1 VRSAEFGVKKKLK
14 RISILGSTGS
24 IGTSTLAVAE
34 KFPDRF
40 TVTAIAGGNNSEL
53 LETQIRKFKPALA
66 AIADAK
72 AAESLRKKCGGL
84 PVRIVSGVEG
94 MIEVATA
101 ADVDITVSS
110 IVGTAGLVPTMAA
123 IQAGKD
129 IALANKEVLV
139 TAGELVMAEC
149 RKWNVRLFP
158 VDSEH
163 SAIFQCLHSG
173 QRGDVKRLILTA
185 SGGPFRNHSKDDLA
199 KVTPAGALKHP
210 NWSMGRKITI
220 DSATLMNKGLEVIE
234 AHWLFGMAPEQI
246 RVLVHPQSIVHS
258 LVEYR
263 DGSVVAQ
270 LGMPD
275 MKGPI
280 AYALSYPERL
290 PDVSPGLDLA
300 SIATLTFQ
308 EPDRDLF
315 PCLGFAYDAL
325 KAGGSMPAVLSA
337 ANEVAVRY
345 FLEEKIGFLDIPR
358 VLKFVMD
365 AHTPSAITSVSEAL
379 KADLWARREA
389 EKVIESGKVGR

>member
-1 VRSAEFGVKKKLK
+1 MK
-14 RISILGSTGS
+14 
-24 IGTSTLAVAE
+24 
-34 KFPDRF
+34 
-40 TVTAIAGGNNSEL
+40 
-53 LETQIRKFKPALA
+53 
-66 AIADAK
+66 
-72 AAESLRKKCGGL
+72 
-84 PVRIVSGVEG
+84 VRIVSGVEG

-101 ADVDITVSS
+101 EAADITVSA
-110 IVGTAGLVPTMAA
+110 IVGTAGLVPTIAA

-139 TAGELVMAEC
+139 TAGELVMAES
-149 RKWNVRLFP
+149 RRWNVRLFP

-185 SGGPFRNHSKDDLA
+185 SGGPFRDHSKDDLT
-199 KVTPAGALKHP
+199 KVRLADALKHP

-246 RVLVHPQSIVHS
+246 KVLVHPQSIVHS

-315 PCLGFAYDAL
+315 PCLGYAYDAL
-325 KAGGSMPAVLSA
+325 RAGGSMPAVLSA

-345 FLEEKIGFLDIPR
+345 FLEEKIGFLDVPR
-358 VLKFVMD
+358 VLKLAME
-365 AHTPSAITSVSEAL
+365 AHAPVSFKTVDEVL

-389 EKVIESGKVGR
+389 EKIIADRGLRIAY

>member
-1 VRSAEFGVKKKLK
+1 MMK

-24 IGTSTLAVAE
+24 IGTSTLAVVE

-40 TVTAIAGGNNSEL
+40 AVAALAAGNNSEL
-53 LETQIRKFKPALA
+53 LESQIRKFKPAVA
-66 AIADAK
+66 AIAGEK
-72 AAESLRKKCGGL
+72 AADELRKRCKDL
-84 PVRIVSGVEG
+84 PTKILSGVEG
-94 MIEVATA
+94 MIQVAA
-101 ADVDITVSS
+101 AESADITVSA

-149 RKWNVRLFP
+149 RRRNVRLFP

-173 QRGDVKRLILTA
+173 ERGDVRRLILTA
-185 SGGPFRNHSKDDLA
+185 SGGPFRSHTKKDLA
-199 KVTPAGALKHP
+199 KVTLAQALKHP
-210 NWSMGRKITI
+210 NWSMGKKITI

-234 AHWLFGMAPEQI
+234 AHWLFGMGPEEI
-246 RVLVHPQSIVHS
+246 NVLVHPQSIVHS
-258 LVEYR
+258 LVEYQ

-280 AYALSYPERL
+280 AYALSYPDRL

-345 FLEEKIGFLDIPR
+345 FLEEKIGFMDIPR
-358 VLKFVMD
+358 VLRATMD
-365 AHTPSAITSVSEAL
+365 AHAPAPLKSVDEAL
-379 KADLWARREA
+379 KADLWARHEA
-389 EKVIESGKVGR
+389 EKIIAKCGVRSAE

>member
-1 VRSAEFGVKKKLK
+1 MKK
-14 RISILGSTGS
+14 ISILGSTGS
-24 IGTSTLAVAE
+24 IGTSTLAVVE
-34 KFPDRF
+34 RFPERF
-40 TVTAIAGGNNSEL
+40 SVVALAAGNNSEL
-53 LETQIRKFKPALA
+53 LEAQIRKFKPAIA
-66 AIADAK
+66 AIASEK
-72 AAESLRKKCGGL
+72 AAEELRKRCKDL
-84 PVRIVSGVEG
+84 PVRILSGVEG
-94 MIEVATA
+94 MTQVAA
-101 ADVDITVSS
+101 AENADITVSS

-149 RKWNVRLFP
+149 RSRKVRLFP

-173 QRGDVKRLILTA
+173 ERGDVRRLILTA
-185 SGGPFRNHSKDDLA
+185 SGGPFRNHTKKDLA
-199 KVTPAGALKHP
+199 KVTLAQALKHP
-210 NWSMGRKITI
+210 NWNMGKKITI

-234 AHWLFGMAPEQI
+234 AHWLFGMGPEQI
-246 RVLVHPQSIVHS
+246 NVLVHPQSIVHS
-258 LVEYR
+258 LVEYQ

-280 AYALSYPERL
+280 AYALSYPDRL

-345 FLEEKIGFLDIPR
+345 FLEEKIGFMDIPR
-358 VLKFVMD
+358 VLRATMD
-365 AHTPSAITSVSEAL
+365 AHTPILLKSVDEAL
-379 KADLWARREA
+379 KADLWARHEA
-389 EKVIESGKVGR
+389 EKVIESGKVRG

>member
-1 VRSAEFGVKKKLK
+1 MKK
-14 RISILGSTGS
+14 IAILGSTGS

-34 KFPDRF
+34 QFPDRF
-40 TVTAIAGGNNSEL
+40 KVVAIAGGNNSEL
-53 LETQIRKFKPALA
+53 LGSQIRKFKPSLA

-72 AAESLRKKCGGL
+72 TAESLRKKCNDM

-101 ADVDITVSS
+101 EAADITVSA
-110 IVGTAGLVPTMAA
+110 IVGTAGLVPTIAA

-149 RKWNVRLFP
+149 RRWNVRLFP

-185 SGGPFRNHSKDDLA
+185 SGGPFRDHSKDDLT
-199 KVTPAGALKHP
+199 KVRLADALKHP

-246 RVLVHPQSIVHS
+246 KVLVHPQSIVHS

-315 PCLGFAYDAL
+315 PCLGYAYDAL

-345 FLEEKIGFLDIPR
+345 FLEEKIGFLDVPR
-358 VLKFVMD
+358 VLKFVME
-365 AHTPSAITSVSEAL
+365 AHAPVAFKTVDEVL

-389 EKVIESGKVGR
+389 EKTIADFGLRISD

>member
-1 VRSAEFGVKKKLK
+1 MKK
-14 RISILGSTGS
+14 IAILGSTGS

-34 KFPDRF
+34 QFPDRF
-40 TVTAIAGGNNSEL
+40 KVVAIAGGNNSKL
-53 LETQIRKFKPALA
+53 LESQIRKFKPSLA

-72 AAESLRKKCGGL
+72 AAESLRKKCNDM

-101 ADVDITVSS
+101 EDADITVSA
-110 IVGTAGLVPTMAA
+110 IVGTAGLVPTIAA

-149 RKWNVRLFP
+149 RRWNVRLFP

-199 KVTPAGALKHP
+199 KVGLAEALKHP

-246 RVLVHPQSIVHS
+246 KVLVHPQSIVHS

-275 MKGPI
+275 MRGPI

-315 PCLGFAYDAL
+315 PCLGYAYDAL

-345 FLEEKIGFLDIPR
+345 FLEEKIGFLDVPR
-358 VLKFVMD
+358 ILKFVME
-365 AHTPSAITSVSEAL
+365 AHTPVTFKAVDEVL

-389 EKVIESGKVGR
+389 EKIIADRGLRVAG

>member
-1 VRSAEFGVKKKLK
+1 M
-14 RISILGSTGS
+14 
-24 IGTSTLAVAE
+24 
-34 KFPDRF
+34 
-40 TVTAIAGGNNSEL
+40 
-53 LETQIRKFKPALA
+53 
-66 AIADAK
+66 
-72 AAESLRKKCGGL
+72 ESLRKKCKDMQ
-84 PVRIVSGVEG
+84 VRIVSGVEG

-101 ADVDITVSS
+101 EAADITVSA
-110 IVGTAGLVPTMAA
+110 IVGTAGLVPTIAA

-149 RKWNVRLFP
+149 RRGNVRLFP

-185 SGGPFRNHSKDDLA
+185 SGGPFRNHSKDDLT
-199 KVTPAGALKHP
+199 KVRLAEALKHP

-246 RVLVHPQSIVHS
+246 KVLVHPQSIVHS

-263 DGSVVAQ
+263 DGSIVAQ

-290 PDVSPGLDLA
+290 PDVSPCLDLA
-300 SIATLTFQ
+300 SIAALTFQ

-315 PCLGFAYDAL
+315 PCLGYAYDAL

-345 FLEEKIGFLDIPR
+345 FLEEKIGFLDVPR
-358 VLKFVMD
+358 VLRSVME
-365 AHTPSAITSVSEAL
+365 AHAPVTFKTVDEVL
-379 KADLWARREA
+379 KVDLWARREA
-389 EKVIESGKVGR
+389 EKIIADRGLRIAD

>member
-1 VRSAEFGVKKKLK
+1 VGLAE
-14 RISILGSTGS
+14 
-24 IGTSTLAVAE
+24 
-34 KFPDRF
+34 
-40 TVTAIAGGNNSEL
+40 
-53 LETQIRKFKPALA
+53 
-66 AIADAK
+66 
-72 AAESLRKKCGGL
+72 
-84 PVRIVSGVEG
+84 
-94 MIEVATA
+94 
-101 ADVDITVSS
+101 
-110 IVGTAGLVPTMAA
+110 
-123 IQAGKD
+123 
-129 IALANKEVLV
+129 
-139 TAGELVMAEC
+139 
-149 RKWNVRLFP
+149 
-158 VDSEH
+158 
-163 SAIFQCLHSG
+163 
-173 QRGDVKRLILTA
+173 
-185 SGGPFRNHSKDDLA
+185 
-199 KVTPAGALKHP
+199 ALKHP

-246 RVLVHPQSIVHS
+246 KVLVHPQSIVHS

-315 PCLGFAYDAL
+315 PCLGYAYDAL

-345 FLEEKIGFLDIPR
+345 FLEEKIGFLDVPR
-358 VLKFVMD
+358 VLKFVME
-365 AHTPSAITSVSEAL
+365 AHAPVTFKTVDEVL

-389 EKVIESGKVGR
+389 EKIIADFGLRIAD

>member
-1 VRSAEFGVKKKLK
+1 MKK
-14 RISILGSTGS
+14 IAILGSTGS

-34 KFPDRF
+34 QFPDRF
-40 TVTAIAGGNNSEL
+40 KIEAIAGGNNSEL
-53 LETQIRKFKPALA
+53 LESQIRKFRPSLA
-66 AIADAK
+66 AIADAE
-72 AAESLRKKCGGL
+72 AAESLRKKCNDMQ
-84 PVRIVSGVEG
+84 VRIVSGVEG

-101 ADVDITVSS
+101 EAADITVSA
-110 IVGTAGLVPTMAA
+110 IVGTAGLVPTIAA

-149 RKWNVRLFP
+149 RRWNVRLFP

-185 SGGPFRNHSKDDLA
+185 SGGPFRNHTRDDLA
-199 KVTPAGALKHP
+199 KVRLAEALRHP

-246 RVLVHPQSIVHS
+246 KVLVHPQSIVHS

-263 DGSVVAQ
+263 DVSVVAQ

-308 EPDRDLF
+308 EPDHELF
-315 PCLGFAYDAL
+315 PCLGYAYDAL

-345 FLEEKIGFLDIPR
+345 FLEEKIGFLDVPR
-358 VLKFVMD
+358 VLKFVME
-365 AHTPSAITSVSEAL
+365 AHTPVTFKTVDEVL

-389 EKVIESGKVGR
+389 EKIIADFGLRLAD

>member
-1 VRSAEFGVKKKLK
+1 MKK
-14 RISILGSTGS
+14 IAILGSTGS

-34 KFPDRF
+34 QFPDRF
-40 TVTAIAGGNNSEL
+40 KVVAIAGGNNSEL
-53 LETQIRKFKPALA
+53 LGSQIRKFKPSLA

-72 AAESLRKKCGGL
+72 AAESLRKKCNDM

-101 ADVDITVSS
+101 EDADITVSA
-110 IVGTAGLVPTMAA
+110 IVGTAGLVPTIAA

-149 RKWNVRLFP
+149 RRWNVRLFP

-185 SGGPFRNHSKDDLA
+185 SGGPFRNHSKGDLA
-199 KVTPAGALKHP
+199 KVRLAEALKHP

-246 RVLVHPQSIVHS
+246 KVLVHPQSIVHS

-315 PCLGFAYDAL
+315 PCLGYAYDAL

-345 FLEEKIGFLDIPR
+345 FLEEKIGFLDVPR
-358 VLKFVMD
+358 VLKFVME
-365 AHTPSAITSVSEAL
+365 AHTPVTFKAVDEVL

-389 EKVIESGKVGR
+389 EKIIADRGLRVAD

>member
-1 VRSAEFGVKKKLK
+1 MKK
-14 RISILGSTGS
+14 IAILGSTGS

-34 KFPDRF
+34 QFPDRF
-40 TVTAIAGGNNSEL
+40 KVVAIAGGNNSKL
-53 LETQIRKFKPALA
+53 LESQIRKFKPSLA

-72 AAESLRKKCGGL
+72 AAESLRKKCNDM

-101 ADVDITVSS
+101 EDADITVSA
-110 IVGTAGLVPTMAA
+110 IVGTAGLVPTIAA

-149 RKWNVRLFP
+149 RRWNVRLFP

-199 KVTPAGALKHP
+199 KVGLAEALKHP

-246 RVLVHPQSIVHS
+246 KVLVHPQSIVHS

-275 MKGPI
+275 MRGPI

-315 PCLGFAYDAL
+315 PCLGYAYDAL

-337 ANEVAVRY
+337 ANEVAVGC
-345 FLEEKIGFLDIPR
+345 FLEEKIGFLDVPR
-358 VLKFVMD
+358 VLKSIMEAHAPVAFKTVDEVLRAD
-365 AHTPSAITSVSEAL
+365 A
-379 KADLWARREA
+379 WARREA

>member
-1 VRSAEFGVKKKLK
+1 MMKKL
-14 RISILGSTGS
+14 SILGSTGS

-34 KFPDRF
+34 QFPERF
-40 TVTAIAGGNNSEL
+40 RVVALAGGNNSAL
-53 LETQIRKFKPALA
+53 LEAQIRKFRPAIA
-66 AIADAK
+66 AIAGEK
-72 AAESLRKKCGGL
+72 AAESLRRACSDL
-84 PVRIVSGVEG
+84 PVTILSGIEG
-94 MIEVATA
+94 MIQVASA
-101 ADVDITVSS
+101 SEADITVSS
-110 IVGTAGLVPTMAA
+110 IVGTAGLVPTLAA
-123 IQAGKD
+123 IRAGKD

-149 RKWNVRLFP
+149 RSRNVRLFP

-173 QRGDVKRLILTA
+173 ERGDVKRLILTA
-185 SGGPFRNHSKDDLA
+185 SGGPFRNHTEQELA
-199 KVTPAGALKHP
+199 KVTLQQALRHP
-210 NWSMGRKITI
+210 NWNMGRKITI

-234 AHWLFGMAPEQI
+234 AHWLFGMAPDQI
-246 RVLVHPQSIVHS
+246 TVLVHPQSIVHS
-258 LVEYR
+258 LVEYQ

-280 AYALSYPERL
+280 AYALSYPDRL

-308 EPDRDLF
+308 EPDRELF
-315 PCLGFAYDAL
+315 PCLGYAYDAIE
-325 KAGGSMPAVLSA
+325 AGGSMPAVLSA

-358 VLKFVMD
+358 VLKATMD
-365 AHTPSAITSVSEAL
+365 AHTPVSFANVDEAL
-379 KADLWARREA
+379 RTDLWARHEA
-389 EKVIESGKVGR
+389 ERFITMEDKSKSINHR

>member
-1 VRSAEFGVKKKLK
+1 MKK
-14 RISILGSTGS
+14 IAILGSTGS
-24 IGTSTLAVAE
+24 IGSSTLAVAE
-34 KFPDRF
+34 QFPDRF
-40 TVTAIAGGNNSEL
+40 KVVAIAGGNNSKL
-53 LETQIRKFKPALA
+53 LESQIRKFKPSLA

-72 AAESLRKKCGGL
+72 AAESLRKKCNDM

-101 ADVDITVSS
+101 EDADITVSA
-110 IVGTAGLVPTMAA
+110 IVGTAGLVPTIAA

-149 RKWNVRLFP
+149 RRWNVRLFP

-185 SGGPFRNHSKDDLA
+185 SGGPFRDHSKDDLM
-199 KVTPAGALKHP
+199 KVRLADALKHP

-246 RVLVHPQSIVHS
+246 KVLVHPQSIVHS

-315 PCLGFAYDAL
+315 PCLGYAYDAL

-345 FLEEKIGFLDIPR
+345 FLEEKIGFLDVPR
-358 VLKFVMD
+358 ILKFVME
-365 AHTPSAITSVSEAL
+365 AHTPVTFRAVDEVL

-389 EKVIESGKVGR
+389 EKIIADRGLRVAG

>member
-1 VRSAEFGVKKKLK
+1 MKK
-14 RISILGSTGS
+14 IAILGSTGS

-34 KFPDRF
+34 QFPDRF
-40 TVTAIAGGNNSEL
+40 KVVAIAGGNNSKL
-53 LETQIRKFKPALA
+53 LESQIRKFKPSLA

-72 AAESLRKKCGGL
+72 AAESLRKKCNDM

-101 ADVDITVSS
+101 EDADITVSA
-110 IVGTAGLVPTMAA
+110 IVGTAGLVPTIAA

-149 RKWNVRLFP
+149 RRWNVRLFP

-185 SGGPFRNHSKDDLA
+185 SGGPFRNHSKGDLA
-199 KVTPAGALKHP
+199 KVRLAEALKHP

-246 RVLVHPQSIVHS
+246 KVLVHPQSIVHS

-315 PCLGFAYDAL
+315 PCLGYAYDAL

-345 FLEEKIGFLDIPR
+345 FLEEKIGFLDVPR
-358 VLKFVMD
+358 VLKFVME
-365 AHTPSAITSVSEAL
+365 AHTPVTFRAVDEVL

-389 EKVIESGKVGR
+389 EKIIADRGLRVAD

>member
-1 VRSAEFGVKKKLK
+1 MKK
-14 RISILGSTGS
+14 IAILGSTGS

-34 KFPDRF
+34 QFPDRF
-40 TVTAIAGGNNSEL
+40 KVVAIAGGNNSEL
-53 LETQIRKFKPALA
+53 LGSQIRKFKPSLA

-72 AAESLRKKCGGL
+72 AAESLRKKCNDM

-101 ADVDITVSS
+101 EAADITVSA
-110 IVGTAGLVPTMAA
+110 IVGTAGLVPTIAA

-149 RKWNVRLFP
+149 RRWNVRLFP

-185 SGGPFRNHSKDDLA
+185 SGGPFRNHSKGDLA
-199 KVTPAGALKHP
+199 KVRLAEALKHP

-246 RVLVHPQSIVHS
+246 KVLVHPQSIVHS

-315 PCLGFAYDAL
+315 PCLGYAYDAL

-345 FLEEKIGFLDIPR
+345 FLEEKIGFLDVPR
-358 VLKFVMD
+358 VLKFVME
-365 AHTPSAITSVSEAL
+365 AHTPVTFKAVDEVL

-389 EKVIESGKVGR
+389 EKIIADRGLRVAD

>member
-1 VRSAEFGVKKKLK
+1 MAIKNL
-14 RISILGSTGS
+14 SILGSTGS

-34 KFPDRF
+34 QFPERF
-40 TVTAIAGGNNSEL
+40 KVVALAGGNNSEL
-53 LETQIRKFKPALA
+53 LEAQIRKFRPAVA
-66 AIADAK
+66 AIAGRK
-72 AAESLRKKCGGL
+72 AAEALRRKCSDL
-84 PVRIVSGVEG
+84 PVTILSGVEG
-94 MIEVATA
+94 MIEVAA
-101 ADVDITVSS
+101 AAEADITVSS
-110 IVGTAGLVPTMAA
+110 IVGTAGLVPTLAA
-123 IQAGKD
+123 IRAGKD

-149 RKWNVRLFP
+149 RSRNVRLFP

-173 QRGDVKRLILTA
+173 ERRDVKRLILTA
-185 SGGPFRNHSKDDLA
+185 SGGPFRNHTKQELA
-199 KVTPAGALKHP
+199 KVTLQQALKHP
-210 NWSMGRKITI
+210 NWNMGRKITI

-234 AHWLFGMAPEQI
+234 AHWLFGMAPGRI
-246 RVLVHPQSIVHS
+246 TVLVHPQSIVHS
-258 LVEYR
+258 LVEYQ

-280 AYALSYPERL
+280 AYALSYPDRL

-315 PCLGFAYDAL
+315 PCLGYAYDAIE
-325 KAGGSMPAVLSA
+325 AGGSMPAVLSA
-337 ANEVAVRY
+337 ANEVAVKY

-358 VLKFVMD
+358 VLKAAMD
-365 AHTPSAITSVSEAL
+365 AHTPVSFTNVDEAL
-379 KADLWARREA
+379 RTDLWARHEA
-389 EKVIESGKVGR
+389 ERIIGAGVKGQGPRG

>member
-1 VRSAEFGVKKKLK
+1 MKK
-14 RISILGSTGS
+14 IAILGSTGS

-34 KFPDRF
+34 QFPDRF
-40 TVTAIAGGNNSEL
+40 KVVAIAGGNNSKL
-53 LETQIRKFKPALA
+53 LESQIRKFKPSLA

-72 AAESLRKKCGGL
+72 AAESLRKKCNDM

-101 ADVDITVSS
+101 EDADITVSA
-110 IVGTAGLVPTMAA
+110 IVGTAGLVPTIAA

-149 RKWNVRLFP
+149 RRWNVRLFP

-199 KVTPAGALKHP
+199 KVGLAEALKHP

-246 RVLVHPQSIVHS
+246 KVLVHPQSIVHS

-315 PCLGFAYDAL
+315 PCLGYAYDAL

-345 FLEEKIGFLDIPR
+345 FLEEKIGFLDVPR
-358 VLKFVMD
+358 VLKFVME
-365 AHTPSAITSVSEAL
+365 AHTPVTFKAVDEVL

-389 EKVIESGKVGR
+389 EKIIADRGLRVAD

>member
-1 VRSAEFGVKKKLK
+1 M
-14 RISILGSTGS
+14 
-24 IGTSTLAVAE
+24 
-34 KFPDRF
+34 
-40 TVTAIAGGNNSEL
+40 
-53 LETQIRKFKPALA
+53 
-66 AIADAK
+66 
-72 AAESLRKKCGGL
+72 

-101 ADVDITVSS
+101 EAADITVSA
-110 IVGTAGLVPTMAA
+110 IVGTAGLVPTIAA

-149 RKWNVRLFP
+149 RRWNVRLFP

-185 SGGPFRNHSKDDLA
+185 SGGPFRDHSKDDLT
-199 KVTPAGALKHP
+199 KVRLADALKHP

-246 RVLVHPQSIVHS
+246 KVLVHPQSIVHS

-315 PCLGFAYDAL
+315 PCLGYAYDAL
-325 KAGGSMPAVLSA
+325 RAGGSMPAVLSA

-345 FLEEKIGFLDIPR
+345 FLEEKIGFLDVPR
-358 VLKFVMD
+358 VLKFVME
-365 AHTPSAITSVSEAL
+365 AHAPVAFKTVDEVL

-389 EKVIESGKVGR
+389 EKTIADFGLRISD